1 MFVLEDCMACRFVKE
16 ILSMSLTNLSKGMYH
31 TRAQIRFK
39 IPAKQMHLFDRK
51 TGKNLLVK

>member
-1 MFVLEDCMACRFVKE
+1 MMGSSTHLHVNAEGKDTIIVVNSGE
-16 ILSMSLTNLSKGMYH
+16 GVYH
-31 TRAQIRFK
+31 TGAQIRFK